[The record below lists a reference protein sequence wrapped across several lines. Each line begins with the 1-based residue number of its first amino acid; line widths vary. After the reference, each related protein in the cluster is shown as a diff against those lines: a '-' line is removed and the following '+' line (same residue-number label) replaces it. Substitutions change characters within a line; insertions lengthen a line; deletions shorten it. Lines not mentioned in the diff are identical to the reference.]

1 MTDKNVTIPEDS
13 DELTPPE
20 IAQIA
25 KNTIQSLLPQKSKVK
40 YTTAYNNF
48 IDWTITK
55 NIKSFSENTM
65 LAYFT
70 QLSQM
75 YKPSSVWATYSMLKA
90 TLNINNDIN
99 IQNYTKLTSFMK
111 QLSKG
116 YQPKKS
122 KVLTPSQIKTF
133 LNEAEDNKHLLTKV
147 THQT

>member
-1 MTDKNVTIPEDS
+1 MTDKNQTTISEDS
-13 DELTPPE
+13 DTPPE

-25 KNTIQSLLPQKSKVK
+25 KNTIQNLLPQKSKEK
-40 YTTAYNNF
+40 YTAAYKNC
-48 IDWTITK
+48 IDWTVTK

-75 YKPSSVWATYSMLKA
+75 YKPSSVSMLKT

-99 IQNYTKLTSFMK
+99 IYNYAKLTSFMK

-122 KVLTPSQIKTF
+122 KVLTSSQIKIF

-147 THQT
+147 GYQI